1 VTVDATRPTGPR
13 IVVHVVRHGLV
24 DNPSGILY
32 GRLPGFHLSDV
43 GRAMAERVAAHLR
56 DTVGDRA
63 GYLAASP
70 LERAVQTAEPIAR
83 ELGLPIVTDPR
94 LIEPVNAFEGTTF
107 GVGDGALKRPAN
119 WPKVRNPVT
128 PSWGEPYLSI
138 ARRMIGAVY
147 GAVAALDGAA
157 APGAA
162 SAASEAASEAASDA
176 DDAASRREAVLVSH
190 QLPIWMLR
198 RFLEGKHL
206 WHNPA
211 KRQCA
216 LASVTSLT
224 FTGGVLSR
232 LDYREPA
239 ADLVPAKDAGATG
252 A

>member
-1 VTVDATRPTGPR
+1 VTVNDATRPGGPQV
-13 IVVHVVRHGLV
+13 VVHVVRHGLV
-24 DNPSGILY
+24 DNPRGILY
-32 GRLPGFHLSDV
+32 GRLPGYHLSEL
-43 GRAMAERVAAHLR
+43 GRAMAERVARHLR
-56 DTVGDRA
+56 DTTGERI

-70 LERAVQTAEPIAR
+70 LERAAETAEPIAR
-83 ELGLPIVTDPR
+83 ELGLPVVTDAR
-94 LIEPVNAFEGTTF
+94 LIEPANAFEGTKF

-119 WPKVRNPVT
+119 WPKVRNPFT

-138 ARRMIGAVY
+138 AHRMVGAVY
-147 GAVAALDGAA
+147 GAVAALG
-157 APGAA
+157 G
-162 SAASEAASEAASDA
+162 EAAVGSA
-176 DDAASRREAVLVSH
+176 DTSRPDVVRPREAVLVSH

-224 FTGGVLSR
+224 FTGGVFTALA
-232 LDYREPA
+232 YHEPA
-239 ADLVPAKDAGATG
+239 ADLVPSAAAGETG

>member
-1 VTVDATRPTGPR
+1 MDAATLPSGPR
-13 IVVHVVRHGLV
+13 VVVHVVRHGLV
-24 DNPSGILY
+24 ENPHGILY
-32 GRLPGFHLSDV
+32 GRLPGYHLSAV
-43 GRAMAERVAAHLR
+43 GRAMAERVAEHLR
-56 DTVGDRA
+56 DAVGDRA

-70 LERAVQTAEPIAR
+70 LERAVETAEPIAR
-83 ELGLPIVTDPR
+83 ALGLDIVTDPR
-94 LIEPVNAFEGTTF
+94 LIEPANAFEGTRF

-119 WPKVRNPVT
+119 WPKVRNPFT

-138 ARRMIGAVY
+138 ARRMVGAGY
-147 GAVAALDGAA
+147 GAVTAVRGVA

-162 SAASEAASEAASDA
+162 DPSDA
-176 DDAASRREAVLVSH
+176 GQSREAVLVSH
-190 QLPIWMLR
+190 QLPIWVLR

-224 FTGGVLSR
+224 FTGGVFTGLAYS
-232 LDYREPA
+232 EPA
-239 ADLVPAKDAGATG
+239 ADLVPASTAGATG

>member
-1 VTVDATRPTGPR
+1 MTVDDATRPAGR
-13 IVVHVVRHGLV
+13 QVVVHVVRHGLV
-24 DNPSGILY
+24 DNPRGILY
-32 GRLPGFHLSDV
+32 GRLPGYHLSGI
-43 GRAMAERVAAHLR
+43 GRAMAERVAGHLR
-56 DTVGDRA
+56 DAMGERI

-70 LERAVQTAEPIAR
+70 LERAVETAEPIAR

-94 LIEPVNAFEGTTF
+94 LIEPANAFEGTKF

-119 WPKVRNPVT
+119 WPKVRNPFT

-138 ARRMIGAVY
+138 AHRMVGAVY
-147 GAVAALDGAA
+147 SAVAALGGVATGD
-157 APGAA
+157 APDT
-162 SAASEAASEAASDA
+162 SAADVG
-176 DDAASRREAVLVSH
+176 RPREAVLVSH

-224 FTGGVLSR
+224 FTGGVFTG
-232 LDYREPA
+232 LDYSEPA
-239 ADLVPAKDAGATG
+239 ADLVPSSAAGETG